1 MMKMLKLE
9 NNKNIMKYKLPR
21 PSTYKQ
27 RDQIK
32 CLASLGIY
40 YEGNLKNY
48 QQCKQFINKYLWLLE

>member
-1 MMKMLKLE
+1 M
-9 NNKNIMKYKLPR
+9 MKYKLPR

-27 RDQIK
+27 REQIK
-32 CLASLGIY
+32 QLLSKGIY